1 MVNKLLKIF
10 LSALII
16 FVLHSCSLA
25 GSWVYERI
33 DNYIS
38 DYFKDFA
45 SFSAEQNREI
55 ESISEDFLDW
65 FTLNELP
72 KIKVILEDLKKIDL
86 GNSSNV
92 IENTYEKGE
101 KIVNGINDYFEKP
114 IIDFS
119 KGLSEEQIAQIGLH
133 FEKLRKE
140 REDRRSKEK
149 KEYKERILDNYKSGF
164 DRLGIKLNKDQL
176 NLIETKLQN
185 YNEIRKEWSDL
196 QKSWID
202 EFLRILSTNRSD
214 GYDERMTLYLRSLQ
228 DLGNE
233 EFREKIEKNE
243 TLSLEILE
251 SVLLTIDEKQLRS
264 FNRSL
269 DVYLKSINRILANRK
284 VN

>member
-16 FVLHSCSLA
+16 LVLHSCSLA

-196 QKSWID
+196 QKSWIE

-214 GYDERMTLYLRSLQ
+214 GYDGRMTLYLRSLQ

>member
-1 MVNKLLKIF
+1 
-10 LSALII
+10 
-16 FVLHSCSLA
+16 LA

-86 GNSSNV
+86 GNSSYV

-214 GYDERMTLYLRSLQ
+214 GYDGRMTLYLRSLQ